1 MGRKKGQKI
10 SSKVIRVNKIQ
21 IKKLEEIGRGDHKIG
36 LAKVLNVYEAIT
48 QQPEEKLMKHIDNF
62 MVDLRQ
68 YYGEN
73 HYEHFLNFPAM
84 VRLGL
89 RQGYLDTSILKGR
102 PEKSIDEFM
111 EKKHVEKKQVG
122 EK

>member
-1 MGRKKGQKI
+1 MGRKKGRKI
-10 SSKVIRVNKIQ
+10 PSEVIRVNKIQ
-21 IKKLEEIGRGDHKIG
+21 IKKLKEIGKGDHKIG
-36 LAKVLNVYEAIT
+36 LSKVLNVYEIIT

-62 MVDLRQ
+62 MVDLKQ

-89 RQGYLDTSILKGR
+89 RKGHLDTRILKGR
-102 PEKSIDEFM
+102 PEKSIDKFM
-111 EKKHVEKKQVG
+111 EKKHVEKK
-122 EK
+122 

>member
-1 MGRKKGQKI
+1 MGFPLI
-10 SSKVIRVNKIQ
+10 IDESLILNEA
-21 IKKLEEIGRGDHKIG
+21 IKKDEYKKNFNEI
-36 LAKVLNVYEAIT
+36 IT

-62 MVDLRQ
+62 MVDLKQ

-89 RQGYLDTSILKGR
+89 KKGYLDTSILKGR

-111 EKKHVEKKQVG
+111 EKKHVEKRS
-122 EK
+122 